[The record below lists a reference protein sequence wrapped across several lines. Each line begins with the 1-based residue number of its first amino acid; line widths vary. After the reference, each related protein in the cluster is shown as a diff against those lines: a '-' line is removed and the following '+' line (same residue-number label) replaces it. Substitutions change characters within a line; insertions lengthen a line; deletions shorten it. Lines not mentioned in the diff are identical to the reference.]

1 MLRLKWNTCVLWRLE
16 TALVK
21 ERTVPIN
28 KFRIVMLWP
37 IPSFALDLCRGCL
50 KYGSSVRVP
59 DSGNRIN
66 STQIV
71 AKYDEL
77 EGFYL
82 RGYTEVG
89 DPVLAS
95 IVEIHKS
102 SRNDL
107 PSRPRISRY
116 IYSGNMIRPPIKYLK
131 MYRKRGS
138 SSLRGG

>member
-1 MLRLKWNTCVLWRLE
+1 MPIVREICAANLGINLPTDRKNRVFWAPATKHNAAVLTPGDIFVSGPHRDDL
-16 TALVK
+16 
-21 ERTVPIN
+21 
-28 KFRIVMLWP
+28 
-37 IPSFALDLCRGCL
+37 LDLCRGRL

-66 STQIV
+66 STEIV
-71 AKYDEL
+71 AKYDEF

-107 PSRPRISRY
+107 PSCPRISRY
-116 IYSGNMIRPPIKYLK
+116 I
-131 MYRKRGS
+131 
-138 SSLRGG
+138 